1 MNYRKIQKLNSQDFK
16 RFTGVHKSTFD
27 LMLKAWE
34 EYHVSQSNAGRPT
47 KLNRPDQ
54 LLVALQYWRE
64 YRTYF
69 HIAQDWE
76 ISEATVCRIIR
87 RVETALMQSG
97 RFRIPGKKHL
107 VKGFKTPDVIL
118 IDVTETPIERPKKR
132 QKRYYSGKKKQH
144 TLKCQ
149 ILAERDSAKIICW
162 LVGEGSRHDFR
173 LFKASGVQI
182 HPKTESLQDSGYQGI
197 KAYHFNSYI
206 PKKKPKN
213 GELTQLERD
222 YNHALSQERISIEHI
237 NRRLKVF
244 KIIAG
249 RYRNRR
255 CRYKLRCNLIAALY
269 NYDLSLAA

>member
-1 MNYRKIQKLNSQDFK
+1 MNYTKIQKLNSQDFK
-16 RFTGVHKSTFD
+16 RFTGVQKSTFD

-107 VKGFKTPDVIL
+107 IKGFKTPDVIL

-149 ILAERDSAKIICW
+149 ILAERDSAKIIC
-162 LVGEGSRHDFR
+162 LFVGEGSRHDFR

-182 HPKTESLQDSGYQGI
+182 HPETESLQDSGYQGI

-255 CRYKLRCNLIAALY
+255 CRYQLRCNLIAALY

>member
-1 MNYRKIQKLNSQDFK
+1 
-16 RFTGVHKSTFD
+16 
-27 LMLKAWE
+27 MLKAWE

-69 HIAQDWE
+69 HIAQDWD

-107 VKGFKTPDVIL
+107 VQGFQPPDVIL

-149 ILAERDSAKIICW
+149 ILAERDSARIIC
-162 LVGEGSRHDFR
+162 LFVGEGSRHDFR

-206 PKKKPKN
+206 PQKKPKN

-222 YNHALSQERISIEHI
+222 YNHALSQERIGIEHI

-269 NYDLSLAA
+269 NYELSLAA

>member
-1 MNYRKIQKLNSQDFK
+1 MNYTKIQKLNSQDFK
-16 RFTGVHKSTFD
+16 RFTGVHKSTVD
-27 LMLKAWE
+27 LMLKTWE

-107 VKGFKTPDVIL
+107 IKGFKTPDVIL

-149 ILAERDSAKIICW
+149 ILAERDSAKIIC
-162 LVGEGSRHDFR
+162 LFVGEGSRHDFR

-182 HPKTESLQDSGYQGI
+182 HPETESLQDSGYQGI

-255 CRYKLRCNLIAALY
+255 CRYQLRCNLIAAIY
-269 NYDLSLAA
+269 NYDLSLAG